1 MLKAGVC
8 KLLLNTLN
16 KGAKEGNRTAQLQP
30 HAPEGLTSTVVV
42 TQQDIDITAEAF
54 TKQVLK
60 NFDMEVLNKPKWLQT
75 MAHISYEG
83 DLQLIIEGM

>member
-16 KGAKEGNRTAQLQP
+16 KGTKEGDRTAQLQP
-30 HAPEGLTSTVVV
+30 HTPEGLASTVVV

-54 TKQVLK
+54 TK
-60 NFDMEVLNKPKWLQT
+60 
-75 MAHISYEG
+75 
-83 DLQLIIEGM
+83 